1 MTRDRTAVAAQK
13 QRQFQNEAK
22 SSKMLKHHENR
33 VKIGQHD
40 ATICGIERKYTPMD
54 SESDCRRQIKG
65 SRKSFMEKH
74 SSDAKDAKHSWNRL
88 KRMRR
93 NVLNADQQLE

>member
-1 MTRDRTAVAAQK
+1 
-13 QRQFQNEAK
+13 
-22 SSKMLKHHENR
+22 
-33 VKIGQHD
+33 
-40 ATICGIERKYTPMD
+40 MD